1 MWISA
6 TQINWMRDKRRK
18 RVFESAGTIGNLA
31 YLALSMDLIFAFF
44 PSQGEPSMSSP
55 LRICAAL
62 CAEACMNSPK
72 SLLPTV
78 SNSWSLMFKYD
89 NIYTLTYIYIIC
101 LKHFMSLMVHRQQG
115 ARSTTSS
122 SMFHYVPVCSS
133 IDTCR
138 TMKFLQIERSSTDDR
153 RWTPPV
159 LGNWVWSCEPPFP
172 DVWTSQRLLKDHLR

>member
-89 NIYTLTYIYIIC
+89 NIYTLTYIYN
-101 LKHFMSLMVHRQQG
+101 MSKAFHEFDG
-115 ARSTTSS
+115 TSSARCPFHYQFQYVPLCS
-122 SMFHYVPVCSS
+122 SMFQYRYLSYYEVPADWEVFHWRQEM
-133 IDTCR
+133 DTS
-138 TMKFLQIERSSTDDR
+138 RSRKLSLELRAAVPRCLDEP
-153 RWTPPV
+153 TP
-159 LGNWVWSCEPPFP
+159 
-172 DVWTSQRLLKDHLR
+172 LKDHLR

>member
-1 MWISA
+1 MDFRHSNKLNARQKTKKSVWICWNHREPSS
-6 TQINWMRDKRRK
+6 ING
-18 RVFESAGTIGNLA
+18 S
-31 YLALSMDLIFAFF
+31 IFAFF

-62 CAEACMNSPK
+62 CAEACMNSSK

-89 NIYTLTYIYIIC
+89 NIYIYTHIYI
-101 LKHFMSLMVHRQQG
+101 HNMSKAFHEFDG
-115 ARSTTSS
+115 TSS
-122 SMFHYVPVCSS
+122 ARCPFHYQFQYVPVCSS

-138 TMKFLQIERSSTDDR
+138 TMKFLQIERSSTDGR